1 MLSVK
6 PLSLGFGRN
15 RGEIAEVVVFS
26 AIGDGFQIFGITT
39 VGDANTGDLALLC
52 HVYCLLFFYNRIIRK
67 LISGDPAAL
76 LHKPDDAFRV
86 GICLWNLIQ
95 CLLCKFLS
103 IHNHHSF
110 GLVFAKER
118 KLCGAYR
125 EIPFAVKNCAA
136 VNKEKRF
143 FRNLLTEYIFSAI
156 IQETIWIGV
165 ERMRNTSC

>member
-67 LISGDPAAL
+67 LISGDPAAF
-76 LHKPDDAFRV
+76 LHKTDDVLGV
-86 GICLWNLIQ
+86 GAGLRNLIQ
-95 CLLCKFLS
+95 C
-103 IHNHHSF
+103 
-110 GLVFAKER
+110 
-118 KLCGAYR
+118 
-125 EIPFAVKNCAA
+125 
-136 VNKEKRF
+136 
-143 FRNLLTEYIFSAI
+143 T
-156 IQETIWIGV
+156 
-165 ERMRNTSC
+165 